1 VSTTPQL
8 EPTQTGIREIKI
20 AHSPDSD
27 DAFMFYGLATNK
39 VRVPGLKFT
48 HTLTDIETLNQKAI
62 HEAKI
67 HTSWVNPNYAYDQAV
82 CDFIEHI
89 LARFGPNPFLADFL
103 PFHREI
109 ARYGVYNSL
118 SQVLLKIA
126 APGIPDFYQG
136 SELWD
141 FSLVDPDNR
150 RPVDYGTRTGFL
162 EDCQHLC
169 VIQGS
174 NQRQLVQDM
183 LATVSDGRI
192 KLYITMVGLHY
203 RRTHAPL
210 FLSGEYVPLKVEGT
224 KKRHVCAFARIY
236 EDQAVVA
243 VVPILVKGLC
253 QETEMFPFGPSV
265 WEDTWV
271 IVPSWR
277 PASCYQNLLTG
288 EILSSTETEGK
299 QSLRLAEVMG
309 SCPVALLERVT

>member
-1 VSTTPQL
+1 
-8 EPTQTGIREIKI
+8 
-20 AHSPDSD
+20 
-27 DAFMFYGLATNK
+27 
-39 VRVPGLKFT
+39 
-48 HTLTDIETLNQKAI
+48 
-62 HEAKI
+62 
-67 HTSWVNPNYAYDQAV
+67 
-82 CDFIEHI
+82 
-89 LARFGPNPFLADFL
+89 
-103 PFHREI
+103 
-109 ARYGVYNSL
+109 
-118 SQVLLKIA
+118 
-126 APGIPDFYQG
+126 
-136 SELWD
+136 
-141 FSLVDPDNR
+141 
-150 RPVDYGTRTGFL
+150 
-162 EDCQHLC
+162 
-169 VIQGS
+169 
-174 NQRQLVQDM
+174 M

-210 FLSGEYVPLKVEGT
+210 LLSGEYVPLKVEGT